1 MRLYT
6 KRIAFLISDQHF
18 IPHGG
23 IGSFCKSFTEMCSRI
38 GWKVDVIL
46 DKSPSGTFNTIIENA
61 GANLIWPLEPLK
73 YTDHVATFAFS
84 DTINFEKI
92 INFRKALVEAFE
104 GNIYDMI
111 VCNTQESMTA
121 AYALTVN
128 KYIPVVFYTHLHS
141 MIFRESQGS
150 DVFLDSYHN
159 FYNKHMEFTDIIIGT
174 QSQKNIDELTKYGAT
189 NCKLLPMPMSE
200 RGLLEPSTDTR
211 KGVLFIGR
219 WEEGKN
225 PEAYIRV
232 MKECKLPCKV
242 MTNSNGQKKFEKAF
256 KDAGITDYEI
266 KAGITGQEKVD
277 FVKSSSVFFMP
288 SLRENYPF
296 AFLECLGHM
305 PCVVLDSQ
313 DWSDNFNHEY
323 YHKVSL
329 NNAASTIQNLY
340 GIKQSPKALEYVRQL
355 DSDVADKW
363 VQFLNNFAGKKS
375 NSKTARINSS
385 DKFISILL
393 EASSGGLKYKDYVK
407 KELGRSKFA
416 REDFESVLS
425 NRHKFATICYTD
437 NNTFLS
443 KKENYTPSTKDDAE
457 IEMTL
462 DLENSEI
469 SPLELFQKVLR

>member
-46 DKSPSGTFNTIIENA
+46 DKAPSGTFNTIIENA

-104 GNIYDMI
+104 ENIYDMI
-111 VCNTQESMTA
+111 VCNTQEAMTA

-174 QSQKNIDELTKYGAT
+174 QSQKNIDELTKHGAT
-189 NCKLLPMPMSE
+189 NCRLLRMPMSE
-200 RGLLEPSTDTR
+200 RGLLERYTGKR
-211 KGVLFIGR
+211 EGVLFIGR

-225 PEAYIRV
+225 PEAYIKV

-256 KDAGITDYEI
+256 REAGITDYEI

-277 FVKSSSVFFMP
+277 FIRSCSVFFMP

-305 PCVVLDSQ
+305 PCVVLDNQ
-313 DWSDNFNHEY
+313 DWSDNFESRY
-323 YHKVSL
+323 YHKVSI
-329 NNAASTIQNLY
+329 AEASKTI
-340 GIKQSPKALEYVRQL
+340 KALYSTDQL
-355 DSDVADKW
+355 P
-363 VQFLNNFAGKKS
+363 
-375 NSKTARINSS
+375 TA
-385 DKFISILL
+385 L
-393 EASSGGLKYKDYVK
+393 DYVK
-407 KELGRSKFA
+407 KLDDDVTIGWIKFLDDFVGKRSNTNAAKINTYETVKYSDYIKELNRGQLA

-425 NRHKFATICYTD
+425 NRYKFINVVYTD
-437 NNTFLS
+437 NNSYLS
-443 KKENYTPSTKDDAE
+443 KNPSYEPVEEEAG
-457 IEMTL
+457 L
-462 DLENSEI
+462 S
-469 SPLELFQKVLR
+469 LFEGL